1 MNVIFTSGT
10 YLVIAIIIRI
20 FFNVLPVRRI
30 SFWFHLRIFGVFP
43 DPIWV
48 GSYYQFQ
55 IWPGSTIAL
64 GDFNLTCRIGWKESR
79 KEGCRPSEI
88 ESMFWRKRWR
98 KEKKWEERKMR
109 TKTDERKKRKI
120 KKRKELSEGYASA

>member
-1 MNVIFTSGT
+1 MHGT

-30 SFWFHLRIFGVFP
+30 LFWFHLRIFGVFP

-48 GSYYQFQ
+48 GLYYQFQ

-79 KEGCRPSEI
+79 EEGCRPSEI

-98 KEKKWEERKMR
+98 KEKRKTR
-109 TKTDERKKRKI
+109 GKENANKNRRKGKKRKI
-120 KKRKELSEGYASA
+120 KKRKELSEGHASA